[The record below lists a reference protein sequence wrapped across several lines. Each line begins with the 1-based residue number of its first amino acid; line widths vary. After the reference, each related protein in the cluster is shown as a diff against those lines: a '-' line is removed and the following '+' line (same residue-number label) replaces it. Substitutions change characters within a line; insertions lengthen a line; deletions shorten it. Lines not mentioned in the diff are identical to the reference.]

1 LRWWRRNEGFEWKDY
16 VRTTVLVRRQQRRD
30 KIEAAKD
37 AAVEGVKEAG
47 RKGLAAGAAGAEVA
61 GQAAVKIAKSA
72 AEGAAAGAEKGL
84 ALFVRGAA
92 AARSRIA
99 EASAPA
105 NARLAGPR
113 LSLAF
118 AAVAALAGGGAGIRV
133 VQFGWDLDAVLLFC
147 VALTSG
153 VLWLWPRVFSN
164 TAEAEDDWA
173 VRTERVVAAVD
184 RAGSWLPM
192 GALAAVGLAVVW
204 FAGPV
209 LSRWLDSAAP
219 VTVDRPEAVVAD
231 TAEDTVSGSARVAGP
246 GELRIGGGI
255 VRLEGLTLLDPDQT
269 CQRDDGTTWG
279 CGAAA
284 KQAFEKL
291 VRRRTVTCVIGG
303 TVDDVRTGRC
313 LADGRDLGAELVRG
327 GHGFADGLLWA
338 AYANDEQAAR
348 AQKSGLWAGTEER
361 PDAWRARLYSEA
373 AAIAPGG
380 CPIKGRQFRGKKTYL
395 LPHSADYARTAIRE
409 DRGERWFC
417 SEEDARAAGFAAR

>member
-1 LRWWRRNEGFEWKDY
+1 MRWWRRNEGFEWKDY

-84 ALFVRGAA
+84 AIFVRGAA

-105 NARLAGPR
+105 NARLVGPR
-113 LSLAF
+113 LSLALGV
-118 AAVAALAGGGAGIRV
+118 VAGLAGAGAGIRV
-133 VQFGWDLDAVLLFC
+133 AQFGWDLDAVLLFC
-147 VALTSG
+147 VALTGS

-192 GALAAVGLAVVW
+192 GAMAAVGLAVVW

-209 LSRWLDSAAP
+209 LSRWVDSAAP
-219 VTVDRPEAVVAD
+219 VTVDTPEAKPV
-231 TAEDTVSGSARVAGP
+231 EDAVSGSARIAGP

-255 VRLEGLTLLDPDQT
+255 VRLDGLTLLDPDQT
-269 CQRDDGTTWG
+269 CQRDDGTTWP

-291 VRRRTVTCVIGG
+291 VRRQTVSCVISG
-303 TVDDVRTGRC
+303 TADGVRVGRC
-313 LADGRDLGAELVRG
+313 SADGRDLGAELVRG

-338 AYANDEQAAR
+338 AYSDDEQTAR
-348 AQKSGLWAGTEER
+348 AQKSGIWAGTAER
-361 PDAWRARLYSEA
+361 PDAWRARLYSQA
-373 AAIAPGG
+373 AAVAPGG
-380 CPIKGRQFRGKKTYL
+380 CPIKGRTFRGKKTYL
-395 LPHSADYARTAIRE
+395 LPHSAEYARTAIRQ

-417 SEEDARAAGFAAR
+417 SEEDARGAGFAAREK

>member
-1 LRWWRRNEGFEWKDY
+1 M
-16 VRTTVLVRRQQRRD
+16 RTTVLVRRQQRRV

-72 AEGAAAGAEKGL
+72 AEGAAAGADKGM
-84 ALFVRGAA
+84 AIFVRGAA

-99 EASAPA
+99 EWSAPA

-113 LSLAF
+113 VSLAL
-118 AAVAALAGGGAGIRV
+118 ATVAALAGAGAGIRV

-153 VLWLWPRVFSN
+153 LLWLWPRVFSN
-164 TAEAEDDWA
+164 AAEAEDDWA
-173 VRTERVVAAVD
+173 IRTERVVAAVD
-184 RAGSWLPM
+184 RAGSWLPV
-192 GALAAVGLAVVW
+192 GAMAAVGLAVVW

-209 LSRWLDSAAP
+209 LSRWVNSAAP
-219 VTVDRPEAVVAD
+219 VTVDAPAAPD
-231 TAEDTVSGSARVAGP
+231 AKPAEDTVSGSARVAGP

-255 VRLEGLTLLDPDQT
+255 VRLDGLTLLDPDQT
-269 CQRDDGTTWG
+269 CQRDDGTTWA

-303 TVDDVRTGRC
+303 AADGVRTGRC
-313 LADGRDLGAELVRG
+313 SSDGRDMGAELVRG

-338 AYANDEQAAR
+338 AYSTDEQAASE
-348 AQKSGLWAGTEER
+348 QKSGLWAGTAER
-361 PDAWRARLYSEA
+361 PEAWRARLYSEA
-373 AAIAPGG
+373 AAVAPGG
-380 CPIKGRQFRGKKTYL
+380 CPIKGRTSRGKKTYF
-395 LPHSADYARTAIRE
+395 LPHSAEYARTTIRE
-409 DRGERWFC
+409 DRGDRWFC
-417 SEEDARAAGFAAR
+417 SEDDAIAGGFSAR